1 MGVIQIRGVS
11 DEAHE
16 RLKVRAAQE
25 GKSLS
30 EYLRA
35 ELEQLAATPRLD
47 EILDLVAGDESVDV
61 GSSAELIRAEREA
74 REARL
79 ARE

>member
-11 DEAHE
+11 DEAQE
-16 RLKVRAAQE
+16 RLKERAAAQ
-25 GKSLS
+25 GQSLS
-30 EYLRA
+30 AYLRH